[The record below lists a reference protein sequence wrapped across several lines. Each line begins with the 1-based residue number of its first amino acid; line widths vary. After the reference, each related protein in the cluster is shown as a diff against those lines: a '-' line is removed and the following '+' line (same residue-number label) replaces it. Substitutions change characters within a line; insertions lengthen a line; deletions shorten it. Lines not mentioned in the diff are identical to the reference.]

1 MVYNSMLTINMSFL
15 WIMRF
20 VGLVAATDLFAK
32 FLTGALWYKDKAG
45 SMDDVANA
53 NTGLMKRRKFTVQS
67 NVVDMYGKVH
77 ADSFSQPK
85 YLLDGVSLKLRF
97 VRSLDKFS
105 IKSSS
110 NEKVV
115 IKSMSLFMRKFHIS
129 PAFYLARIK
138 ALGKRNALYHI
149 TRTEVKV
156 NSVAPGSL
164 SANVDNLFLGQ
175 LPKRIVLGCVATS
188 AFNDTNNNNP
198 FNFKHYSLNFLA
210 LYVYGQ
216 QIPVKAF
223 KLNFSEKHTLRE
235 YMSLF
240 NGTGQ
245 FFKDKGNQISQEKL
259 NDGFTLYALDLTP
272 DLNEGTHLNPVKR
285 GSIRVEM
292 LADAL
297 PETMNIVCF
306 GDCFNTIE
314 ISKNRQVVFDYNAWC
329 VFA

>member
-1 MVYNSMLTINMSFL
+1 
-15 WIMRF
+15 
-20 VGLVAATDLFAK
+20 
-32 FLTGALWYKDKAG
+32 
-45 SMDDVANA
+45 MDDVANA
-53 NTGLMKRRKFTVQS
+53 NTGLMKRRKYAAQS

-77 ADSFSQPK
+77 ADIFAQPK

-97 VRSLDKFS
+97 VRSLDKFC
-105 IKSSS
+105 IMSSS
-110 NEKVV
+110 DEKVV
-115 IKSMSLFMRKFHIS
+115 IKSMSLFMRNVHIS
-129 PAFYLARIK
+129 PAFRLAHIK
-138 ALGKRNALYHI
+138 ALGKGNALYHI

-156 NSVAPGSL
+156 NRFATGSL
-164 SANVDNLFLGQ
+164 SANVDNLFLSQ
-175 LPKRIVLGCVATS
+175 LPKRIVLDCMATS
-188 AFNDTNNNNP
+188 AFNGTNNKNL
-198 FNFKHYSLNFLA
+198 FNFKHHSLNFLA
-210 LYVYGQ
+210 VYVDGQ
-216 QIPVKAF
+216 QIPAKAF

-245 FFKDKGNQISQEKL
+245 FFKDKGNQISREKI

-285 GSIRVEM
+285 GSIRLEM

-314 ISKNRQVVFDYNAWC
+314 ISKNRQVVFDYNARC